1 MRWDATSPPTQEEQ
15 IREWIEHH
23 LSQLHTALPCRVQSY
38 DATNQTVDCI
48 PLVRNWFPHGDGSIE
63 HEELPVLP
71 CVPVAFPRA
80 AGHFIA
86 FPLSEGDHV
95 LVVFCELAIG
105 HWWASTGGD
114 ITDPG
119 DLARHSLSHGVAI
132 PTRFN
137 RADALAHAPEH
148 SLAVGSPRLVV
159 GDDADEGTRVAFG
172 SDGSVKVTR
181 GSTVRLQLDA
191 DGTVHVG
198 GASASQ
204 FIALANLVNDRLETL
219 RSALNSHTHAVTGT
233 ANLGTGAVTGTTAA
247 PAATPA
253 LTSVA
258 ATKAKA
264 T

>member
-38 DATNQTVDCI
+38 NATNQTVDCI

-137 RADALAHAPEH
+137 RADALTHAPEAA
-148 SLAVGSPRLVV
+148 LNERLRI
-159 GDDADEGTRVAFG
+159 GDDADAGTRVTFFE
-172 SDGSVKVTR
+172 DGSMKITR

-198 GASASQ
+198 GSTASQ
-204 FIALANLVNDRLETL
+204 LIALANLVNDRLETL
-219 RSALNSHTHAVTGT
+219 RSAFNSHTHALAGTTAGMGAPLTGT
-233 ANLGTGAVTGTTAA
+233 ASAVASPVA
-247 PAATPA
+247 S
-253 LTSVA
+253 LDSVA

>member
-38 DATNQTVDCI
+38 NATNQTVDCI

-63 HEELPVLP
+63 HEDLPVLP

-137 RADALAHAPEH
+137 RADALTHAP
-148 SLAVGSPRLVV
+148 AFVADAGAPRIVV

-172 SDGSVKVTR
+172 SDGSVKITR
-181 GSTVRLQLDA
+181 GSTVRFQLDA

-198 GASASQ
+198 GAAASQ
-204 FIALANLVNDRLETL
+204 FIALANLVDSRLSSIRTW
-219 RSALNSHTHAVTGT
+219 LNAHQHVE
-233 ANLGTGAVTGTTAA
+233 TGATTNA
-247 PAATPA
+247 PTTP
-253 LTSVA
+253 LGVLDSVA